1 MVQFSVNPYFHF
13 SNVRVIGLCQSE
25 HLGTDV
31 ACRYTI
37 DIIGSN
43 TSCAANVA
51 PDNKSVTIEIKFKCI
66 CRGSSLCVLYKVDR
80 CFRNF
85 VLKEVHSPFDWNFY
99 FLTRYFSTC
108 FDYEL
113 FSLIETHLVCFCQRH
128 IRSFKCKVFYFFQRV

>member
-1 MVQFSVNPYFHF
+1 MIQFSVNPYFHF

-66 CRGSSLCVLYKVDR
+66 CQEAV
-80 CFRNF
+80 FA
-85 VLKEVHSPFDWNFY
+85 
-99 FLTRYFSTC
+99 FSIKWIGV
-108 FDYEL
+108 FEIL
-113 FSLIETHLVCFCQRH
+113 F
-128 IRSFKCKVFYFFQRV
+128 